1 MTEQDKTSAV
11 SKLEKEVKATSPR
24 TANRTTEKPQT
35 KTPISKTAVVALL
48 LSLSATAG
56 VVGHYFW
63 QEKLAAQ
70 RTEAIKLSQQQ
81 SLQAIT
87 NKSEQETQRALADLK
102 QNVRASMSDLA
113 EAQKQQA
120 DFLEQQLA
128 SISLVQSKDW
138 YAQEA
143 AYLIRVAV
151 RSLWLEQDAR
161 TAIALLKD
169 ADAKLNDLKKPE
181 YLPVRQAIRA
191 DIATLSAI
199 PLPQTDE
206 VLLSLMTLNRQVMDL
221 PLAYVDR
228 EMPTQESRELSEDV
242 ADWKDNLKKSWD
254 QFVDDYF
261 TLRPINAEVKP
272 LLTPQYQQHLRQN
285 LSLKLQQTQWAVTQQ
300 NEVLYRENLVD
311 IAQWLKEYFDE
322 TAQININFAT
332 EIETL
337 KATNIQFVFDQR
349 LTSIDA
355 IKQLLLPKALPAL
368 ESEKSEQEIQEETPL
383 IEEET
388 VITEDKEQA

>member
-11 SKLEKEVKATSPR
+11 SKPEKEVKTTSPR

-35 KTPISKTAVVALL
+35 KSPISKTAVVALL

-63 QEKLAAQ
+63 QEKLATQ
-70 RTEAIKLSQQQ
+70 RVEASKISQQQ
-81 SLQAIT
+81 SLQTIA
-87 NKSEQETQRALADLK
+87 NKSEQEIQKAVAGLQ
-102 QNVRASMSDLA
+102 QNVRSSMSDLA

-120 DFLEQQLA
+120 DYLEQQLA

-206 VLLSLMTLNRQVMDL
+206 VLLSLMTLNRQVTDL

-228 EMPTQESRELSEDV
+228 VEPEVEDLTLSTEISWEN
-242 ADWKDNLKKSWD
+242 AKKSW
-254 QFVDDYF
+254 QRFVDDYF

-337 KATNIQFVFDQR
+337 KATNIQFVFDQQ

-355 IKQLLLPKALPAL
+355 IKQLLLPQALPAL
-368 ESEKSEQEIQEETPL
+368 EPEKSEQELQEEAPV

>member
-1 MTEQDKTSAV
+1 
-11 SKLEKEVKATSPR
+11 
-24 TANRTTEKPQT
+24 
-35 KTPISKTAVVALL
+35 
-48 LSLSATAG
+48 
-56 VVGHYFW
+56 
-63 QEKLAAQ
+63 
-70 RTEAIKLSQQQ
+70 
-81 SLQAIT
+81 
-87 NKSEQETQRALADLK
+87 
-102 QNVRASMSDLA
+102 
-113 EAQKQQA
+113 
-120 DFLEQQLA
+120 
-128 SISLVQSKDW
+128 VQSKDW

-206 VLLSLMTLNRQVMDL
+206 VLLSLMTLNRQVTDL

-228 EMPTQESRELSEDV
+228 EIPTQESRELSEDV
-242 ADWKDNLKKSWD
+242 ADWKENLKKSWD

-337 KATNIQFVFDQR
+337 KTTNIQFVFDQQ

-355 IKQLLLPKALPAL
+355 IKQLLLPKALPVL
-368 ESEKSEQEIQEETPL
+368 EPEKSEQELQEETPL

>member
-1 MTEQDKTSAV
+1 
-11 SKLEKEVKATSPR
+11 
-24 TANRTTEKPQT
+24 
-35 KTPISKTAVVALL
+35 
-48 LSLSATAG
+48 
-56 VVGHYFW
+56 
-63 QEKLAAQ
+63 
-70 RTEAIKLSQQQ
+70 
-81 SLQAIT
+81 
-87 NKSEQETQRALADLK
+87 
-102 QNVRASMSDLA
+102 
-113 EAQKQQA
+113 
-120 DFLEQQLA
+120 
-128 SISLVQSKDW
+128 
-138 YAQEA
+138 
-143 AYLIRVAV
+143 
-151 RSLWLEQDAR
+151 
-161 TAIALLKD
+161 
-169 ADAKLNDLKKPE
+169 
-181 YLPVRQAIRA
+181 
-191 DIATLSAI
+191 
-199 PLPQTDE
+199 
-206 VLLSLMTLNRQVMDL
+206 MTLNRQVADL

-228 EMPTQESRELSEDV
+228 EIPTQESRELSEDV

-337 KATNIQFVFDQR
+337 KATNIQFVFDQK

-355 IKQLLLPKALPAL
+355 IKQLLLPKALPTL
-368 ESEKSEQEIQEETPL
+368 ESEKSEQKIQEETPP

>member
-11 SKLEKEVKATSPR
+11 SKPEKEVKATSPR

-35 KTPISKTAVVALL
+35 NTPISKTAVVALL

-63 QEKLAAQ
+63 QEKLATQ
-70 RTEAIKLSQQQ
+70 RVEASKTSQQQ
-81 SLQAIT
+81 SLQTIA
-87 NKSEQETQRALADLK
+87 NKSEQEIQKAVAGLQ

-120 DFLEQQLA
+120 DYLEQQLA

-206 VLLSLMTLNRQVMDL
+206 VLLSLMTLNRQVTDL

-242 ADWKDNLKKSWD
+242 ADWKENLKKSWD

-337 KATNIQFVFDQR
+337 KTTNIQFVFDQQ

-368 ESEKSEQEIQEETPL
+368 EPEKSEQELQEETPL

>member
-11 SKLEKEVKATSPR
+11 SKPEKEVKATSPR

-35 KTPISKTAVVALL
+35 RTPISKTAVVALL

-63 QEKLAAQ
+63 QEKLATQ
-70 RTEAIKLSQQQ
+70 RVEASKISQQQ
-81 SLQAIT
+81 SLQTIA
-87 NKSEQETQRALADLK
+87 NKSEQEVQKAVADLQ

-120 DFLEQQLA
+120 DYLEQQLA

-191 DIATLSAI
+191 DIATLTAI

-206 VLLSLMTLNRQVMDL
+206 VLLSLMTLNRQVTDL

-300 NEVLYRENLVD
+300 NDVLYRENLVD

-337 KATNIQFVFDQR
+337 KATNIQFVFDQQ
-349 LTSIDA
+349 LSSIDA

-368 ESEKSEQEIQEETPL
+368 EPEKSEQESQEQTPV

>member
-11 SKLEKEVKATSPR
+11 SKPEKEVKTTSPR
-24 TANRTTEKPQT
+24 TANSTTEKSQT

-63 QEKLAAQ
+63 QEKLATQ
-70 RTEAIKLSQQQ
+70 RVEASKASQQQ
-81 SLQAIT
+81 SLQTIA
-87 NKSEQETQRALADLK
+87 NKSEQEIQKAVAGLQ
-102 QNVRASMSDLA
+102 QNVRASMNDLA

-120 DFLEQQLA
+120 DYLEQQLA
-128 SISLVQSKDW
+128 SFSLVQSKDW

-151 RSLWLEQDAR
+151 RSLWLEQDSR

-206 VLLSLMTLNRQVMDL
+206 VLLSLMTLNRQVKDL

-300 NEVLYRENLVD
+300 NEVLYRENLID

-322 TAQININFAT
+322 TAQININFAA

-337 KATNIQFVFDQR
+337 KTTNIQFVFDQQ

-355 IKQLLLPKALPAL
+355 IKQLLLPKALPTL
-368 ESEKSEQEIQEETPL
+368 EPEKSEQEIQEEAPV

>member
-11 SKLEKEVKATSPR
+11 SKPEKEVKATSPR
-24 TANRTTEKPQT
+24 TANRATEKPQT

-48 LSLSATAG
+48 LSLTATAG

-63 QEKLAAQ
+63 QEKLATQ
-70 RTEAIKLSQQQ
+70 RVEASKTSQQQ
-81 SLQAIT
+81 SLQTIA
-87 NKSEQETQRALADLK
+87 NKSEQEIQKAVTELQ

-120 DFLEQQLA
+120 DYLEQQLA

-181 YLPVRQAIRA
+181 YLTVRQAIRT

-206 VLLSLMTLNRQVMDL
+206 VLLSLMTLNRQVADL

-228 EMPTQESRELSEDV
+228 EIPTQESRELSEDV

-322 TAQININFAT
+322 TAPININFAT

-337 KATNIQFVFDQR
+337 KATNIQFVFDQQ
-349 LTSIDA
+349 LTSVNA
-355 IKQLLLPKALPAL
+355 IKQLLLPKALPEL
-368 ESEKSEQEIQEETPL
+368 EPETLEQENQEETPAV
-383 IEEET
+383 EEET